1 MHTFR
6 DTLRDMP
13 PEEAAR
19 VLADAAA
26 GVFPLLS
33 DEQRLAIIVGMTGG
47 QGAER
52 GEDKVGSM
60 VHL

>member
-1 MHTFR
+1 MKTFR
-6 DTLRDMP
+6 DTLRNMP
-13 PEEAAR
+13 PEEAAQ
-19 VLADAAA
+19 VVAAA
-26 GVFPLLS
+26 AADIFPLLS

-52 GEDKVGSM
+52 GGDKVSSL

>member
-1 MHTFR
+1 MNEFR
-6 DTLRDMP
+6 NALRDMP

-19 VLADAAA
+19 IVADVAAD
-26 GVFPLLS
+26 VFPLLS

-47 QGAER
+47 QGTEQ
-52 GEDKVGSM
+52 GEDKVSSM